1 MILSVNNVHHDLYTD
16 MIKQGADLGID
27 IPESAIPAFIFF
39 TEQLLEWNK
48 SVNLT
53 AITEPE
59 EIITKHYIDSLTVMK
74 HIEHGTAVMD
84 LGTGAGFPGIPLK
97 ILRPDIKL
105 TLVDGVGKRFLFINA
120 VLKGLGIGD
129 VNCIHARA
137 EDLARKAEYRS
148 AYDVVVARAVARL
161 DKLSGYA
168 LPLVADGGIFLAMKG
183 PSADQEVVEA
193 EKKIKALK
201 ATVENI
207 ETVHLKGDIIHKTV
221 IIKKS
226 VPS

>member
-1 MILSVNNVHHDLYTD
+1 MILSVNNMHQDLYTD

-53 AITEPE
+53 AITQPE
-59 EIITKHYIDSLTVMK
+59 EIITKHYIDSLTIMK
-74 HIEHGTAVMD
+74 HIEYGATVMD

-105 TLVDGVGKRFLFINA
+105 TLVDGVGKRFLFIDA
-120 VLKGLGIGD
+120 ILKGLGVGD

-137 EDLARKAEYRS
+137 EQLARKVDHKN
-148 AYDVVVARAVARL
+148 AYDIVVARAVARL
-161 DKLSGYA
+161 DKLAGYA
-168 LPLVADGGIFLAMKG
+168 LPLVVDGGKFLAMKG
-183 PSADQEVVEA
+183 PSADQEVTDA
-193 EKKIKALK
+193 DKKIKALK
-201 ATVENI
+201 ATVQKI

-221 IIKKS
+221 IIRKN